1 MFKLIAIVVF
11 SIFIITI
18 IGVKGEKMPK
28 TIYDFTVKNIDKQE
42 VDLSKYQ
49 GKVVLIVNV
58 ASKCGYTPQ
67 YAGLEKL
74 YEDYAKKGFV
84 VLAFPCNQ
92 FRKQEPGT
100 NEEIKE
106 FCSTNYNV
114 SFPLFDKID
123 VNGKNAHPLYK
134 FLTSSKPGVAGSKQI
149 KWNFTKFLIDKNGV
163 PFKRYSPATKPNALR
178 SDIEKLLGK

>member
-1 MFKLIAIVVF
+1 MFKLIAIVIF

-18 IGVKGEKMPK
+18 IAVKGEKMPK
-28 TIYDFTVKNIDKQE
+28 TIYDFTVKNIEKQE
-42 VDLSKYQ
+42 VNLSKYQ
-49 GKVVLIVNV
+49 GQVVLIVNV

-67 YAGLEKL
+67 YAGLEEL
-74 YEDYAKKGFV
+74 YEEYGKKGFV
-84 VLAFPCNQ
+84 ILAFPCNQ
-92 FRKQEPGT
+92 FGQQEPGT

-123 VNGKNAHPLYK
+123 VNGKDAHPLYK

-178 SDIEKLLGK
+178 SDIEKLFEK